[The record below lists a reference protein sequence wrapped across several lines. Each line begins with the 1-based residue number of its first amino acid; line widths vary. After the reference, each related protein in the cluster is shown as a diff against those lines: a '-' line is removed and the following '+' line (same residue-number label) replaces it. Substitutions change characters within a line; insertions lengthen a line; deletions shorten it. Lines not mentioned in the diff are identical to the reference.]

1 MGVDEKYTTQYE
13 LLIGKIPVL
22 DNNREYDIY
31 YYQGLYYISCLQ
43 KKTIVY
49 FTKDV
54 FPMELE
60 AICLT
65 KLDCE
70 MISCWINSNGIDLI
84 INDEDLEYSF
94 SFTRDQVKEFRE
106 CQK

>member
-1 MGVDEKYTTQYE
+1 
-13 LLIGKIPVL
+13 
-22 DNNREYDIY
+22 
-31 YYQGLYYISCLQ
+31 
-43 KKTIVY
+43 
-49 FTKDV
+49 
-54 FPMELE
+54 MELE